1 MVASSRTSIAR
12 SGSHVTFNLRGCDL
26 LGFNPMF
33 DHPAAEGSNQA
44 DLQYCRAVRI
54 AFRAYLGRIGIN
66 VLAQR
71 SLAHAEDGLGL
82 FEKQVHQCSPSTTAC
97 QENID
102 QTMPGKSLP
111 AHGL

>member
-1 MVASSRTSIAR
+1 MVASSRTSIAG
-12 SGSHVTFNLRGCDL
+12 SGWQVAFNLFACDL

-33 DHPAAEGSNQA
+33 DHPAAEVSNQA

-71 SLAHAEDGLGL
+71 SLAHVKDGSGV
-82 FEKQVHQCSPSTTAC
+82 FEKLVHQCSPSTKRVRKT
-97 QENID
+97 
-102 QTMPGKSLP
+102 KSRLCR
-111 AHGL
+111 